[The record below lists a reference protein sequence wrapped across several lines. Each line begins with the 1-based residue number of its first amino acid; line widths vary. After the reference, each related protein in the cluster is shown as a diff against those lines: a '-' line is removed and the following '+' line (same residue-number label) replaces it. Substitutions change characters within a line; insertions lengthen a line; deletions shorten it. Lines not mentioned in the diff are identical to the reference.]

1 MALNLS
7 TVVEGWLLQP
17 PKVGVL
23 GPSPDVART
32 PSGMPANLD
41 GKETRSRRVDLG

>member
-1 MALNLS
+1 MALNRS
-7 TVVEGWLLQP
+7 TGVEGWLLQP

-32 PSGMPANLD
+32 PSGMSANLD
-41 GKETRSRRVDLG
+41 GKETQSWPVDLG